1 MNLEIDE
8 IIKAAKTKPF
18 GFKAFYP
25 GPGLGGHCIP
35 VDPFYLTWKAR
46 QFNIKIKFINLAGK
60 VNRSIPYW
68 IIEQLKINLQNKKK
82 TKV

>member
-1 MNLEIDE
+1 MNLDIDE

-35 VDPFYLTWKAR
+35 VIPFT
-46 QFNIKIKFINLAGK
+46 
-60 VNRSIPYW
+60 
-68 IIEQLKINLQNKKK
+68 
-82 TKV
+82 